1 VYHEDFAEAGDST
14 EALLESFAADGYES
28 RAPVEVLEEF
38 VARTPQLSAQERA
51 DILSDAL
58 GAETDWGR
66 TGRDVQQWSQF
77 GQNLLQLAGGLAQQF
92 GGQTGQDV
100 GRALNLASMG
110 VGTVGGLGGGLMQQ
124 FGRPQPGQV
133 PPLQS
138 PPGPQAPPRPGGLP
152 VGGLGGFSGGV
163 PNPQANA
170 FANMTGMLQQLMSNP
185 QLQAALARGVVG
197 GSNNRREVVLEIAG
211 HEGNIEEVAIPLGA
225 AVNAVAVL
233 AHEALMELNASTHE
247 SDPEVPDYLVSES
260 GEYIVDPARA
270 DHRAALVIEY
280 FRRAR
285 EAERAGLAGGAGG
298 DWGAFEDDELGG
310 EWSDEGR
317 W

>member
-1 VYHEDFAEAGDST
+1 VYHEDFAEEGDFT
-14 EALLESFAADGYES
+14 EAFLEGLAADGYES
-28 RAPVEVLEEF
+28 RAPAEVLEDF
-38 VARTPQLSAQERA
+38 VTRTPQLSAHERA

-100 GRALNLASMG
+100 GRALNLAGMG
-110 VGTVGGLGGGLMQQ
+110 VGTVGGLGGGVMQQ

-138 PPGPQAPPRPGGLP
+138 PPGPQAPPRPGPGVMPLGP
-152 VGGLGGFSGGV
+152 GGFAGGA
-163 PNPQANA
+163 PNPQGQSL
-170 FANMTGMLQQLMSNP
+170 ANMTGMLQQLMSNP

-225 AVNAVAVL
+225 AVNAIAVL
-233 AHEALMELNASTHE
+233 AHEALMELDASTHE

-285 EAERAGLAGGAGG
+285 ESERAGLAGGAGG
-298 DWGAFEDDELGG
+298 DWGAFEDDESS
-310 EWSDEGR
+310 W
-317 W
+317 